1 MSRSIMDY
9 FTQLQG
15 QNQAVEFLESAIK
28 TSRLAPA
35 YLFVGPSGIGKT
47 LASNSFALAIL
58 MLNQSQEKFDSI
70 KNRVIAENH
79 PDILIVEPTYQHQG
93 KLLTFKE
100 ASAANVKKKSLPQIR
115 TEQIRQIYQFLQ
127 RPPLE
132 SSRSVVVIQAA
143 QTMNETSAN
152 ALLKTLEEPGLGIFI
167 LIANSLQ
174 SILPTLVSRCQYIP
188 FSRLS
193 NSQMCNVLQL
203 KGHGEILQYEDILTM
218 AQGSPGEAIE
228 SYSQFQSISID
239 LRIKLAQLPKAP
251 LECLTL
257 AQMIDQEL
265 EIDNQLWLVGYLQ
278 QKYWQKYNDQSIILA
293 LEKVRNYLVSYV
305 QPRLVWENFYLKQC
319 L

>member
-1 MSRSIMDY
+1 MGCSIVDY

-15 QNQAVEFLESAIK
+15 QNQAVEFLEGAIK

-58 MLNQSQEKFDSI
+58 MLNQSQEKFESI
-70 KNRVIAENH
+70 KERVIAENH

-93 KLLTFKE
+93 KLLTSRE

-203 KGHGEILQYEDILTM
+203 QGHGEILQYEDILTM

-239 LRIKLAQLPKAP
+239 LRIKLAQLPKTP
-251 LECLTL
+251 LACLTL

-278 QKYWQKYNDQSIILA
+278 QKYWQKYKDQSIILA

-305 QPRLVWENFYLKQC
+305 QPRLVWENFYLRQC
-319 L
+319 P